1 MKKKLLALVAC
12 ALCVSMLFACGENN
26 TTEHDHDHETATVS
40 TELADA
46 TIEPTYELVDV
57 EGDVTELNLLPVD
70 EYVTL
75 GDYKTL
81 AVSVPKV
88 KEVTETEVEAA
99 AAQYFMEDASYLT
112 ADQMLK
118 EGEVVDGGVA
128 LIDFE
133 GKLDG
138 VAFEGGTATDYYL
151 GIGSGSFI
159 DGFEEGLVGKKV
171 GETVDLNLKFPENY
185 GSADLAGKEVVFTVT
200 VKAFAPF
207 ADEMIAALYP
217 DGYSTVAEYKEAVK
231 FSLEYERQE
240 AYYQALNTALC
251 EQLVGV
257 TEVHKLPKSYYEM
270 QKETLTNNL
279 LTDAGSYGLNGDTF
293 AQYMAGMNLN
303 DYAITTAE
311 LYTVQACAF
320 QAVANAEGIEIT
332 EEDVDTYVTE
342 YIAMYG
348 EAYGIE
354 SEEAFLEFYSR
365 ETIKEWI
372 LQEQVIN
379 TLLETTTVTE
389 TE

>member
-1 MKKKLLALVAC
+1 
-12 ALCVSMLFACGENN
+12 
-26 TTEHDHDHETATVS
+26 
-40 TELADA
+40 
-46 TIEPTYELVDV
+46 
-57 EGDVTELNLLPVD
+57 
-70 EYVTL
+70 
-75 GDYKTL
+75 
-81 AVSVPKV
+81 
-88 KEVTETEVEAA
+88 
-99 AAQYFMEDASYLT
+99 
-112 ADQMLK
+112 
-118 EGEVVDGGVA
+118 
-128 LIDFE
+128 
-133 GKLDG
+133 
-138 VAFEGGTATDYYL
+138 
-151 GIGSGSFI
+151 
-159 DGFEEGLVGKKV
+159 
-171 GETVDLNLKFPENY
+171 
-185 GSADLAGKEVVFTVT
+185 
-200 VKAFAPF
+200 
-207 ADEMIAALYP
+207 MIAALYP

-257 TEVHKLPKSYYEM
+257 TEVDKLPKSYYEM

-279 LTDAGSYGLNGDTF
+279 LTDAGSYGLDGDTF